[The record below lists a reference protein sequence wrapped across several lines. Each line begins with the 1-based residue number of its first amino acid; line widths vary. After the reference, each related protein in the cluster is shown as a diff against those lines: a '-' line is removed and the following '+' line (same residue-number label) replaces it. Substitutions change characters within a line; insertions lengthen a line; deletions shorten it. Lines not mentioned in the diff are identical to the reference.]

1 MNFPSLCAENSLHV
15 GLSDPTFVPKNIL
28 KLPGLATIN
37 GPLIV
42 GGTLIDGIMG
52 PAFPKTS
59 VVNIIPSLN
68 AVGTALK
75 ISALGDGIAPFP
87 GVGLQVSAIN
97 HNVLATG
104 LITVTSPITRISG
117 SLVDVLAPTF
127 VKTLFNVRGLNIV
140 SGISIFK
147 QAIFNGAISANAA
160 LVANGRITANSG
172 ITITGLGDVTTEV
185 NLAKAL
191 PAKPFDIP
199 HPSKSDYRLRHV
211 AIEGPEIAV
220 FYRGKLD
227 GEHVIQ
233 LPDYWEDLVHEDS
246 ITVEL
251 TAWKYSDPTL
261 YVKDIN
267 SKRIMIGSEKLTK
280 IYCHYTVFAERK
292 DLDKLI
298 VEYKGKTVK
307 DYPGQDFLGVN
318 NGN

>member
-1 MNFPSLCAENSLHV
+1 MNFPSLGVENSLHV

-42 GGTLIDGIMG
+42 GGTLVDGIMG
-52 PAFPKTS
+52 PANPKTS

-75 ISALGDGIAPFP
+75 ISALGDGISPFP
-87 GVGLQVSAIN
+87 GIGLQVSAIS
-97 HNVLATG
+97 HNILATG
-104 LITVTSPITRISG
+104 VISITSPLTTIKG
-117 SLVDVLAPTF
+117 SLVDVLAPTYI
-127 VKTLFNVRGLNIV
+127 KTLLNVNGV
-140 SGISIFK
+140 AFVEKFATFK
-147 QAIFNGAISANAA
+147 DAIFTGSIIANGAITANA
-160 LVANGRITANSG
+160 RITANTG

-199 HPSKSDYRLRHV
+199 HPSKPNHRLRHV

-227 GEHVIQ
+227 GEHIIQ
-233 LPDYWEDLVHEDS
+233 LPDYWKDLVDEKS
-246 ITVEL
+246 ITVQL
-251 TAWKYSDPTL
+251 TPWKYSDPTL
-261 YVKDIN
+261 YVKDITAE
-267 SKRIMIGSEKLTK
+267 RIVVGSDKLLK
-280 IYCHYTVFAERK
+280 VHCHYTVFAERK

-298 VEYKGKTVK
+298 VEYEGATVK
-307 DYPGQDFLGVN
+307 DYPGQDFIGVK

>member
-233 LPDYWEDLVHEDS
+233 LPDYWKDLVHEDS

-267 SKRIMIGSEKLTK
+267 SKRIMVGSEKLTK